1 MQVINF
7 TPKEGTHINTHVM
20 QAFELCIHKP
30 QCSDIG
36 AGLYSVKLT
45 LWGP

>member
-7 TPKEGTHINTHVM
+7 TPKEGTLINT

-36 AGLYSVKLT
+36 AGLYSVLISFVVYA
-45 LWGP
+45 